1 MKNYCLKLAVAAM
14 TVGLLAPVEMQAEK
28 PVTRRGTAV
37 MHYMTRNEL
46 RTTNDVPVVLGSVR
60 VQMNEQGRSSKQMLD
75 IRLGS
80 LEANTNHNLVALM
93 RDGTNTF
100 VVDDFESND
109 DGRVRLSYMS
119 KGQGKGGK
127 NPVPESLQPLT
138 DLRAVEIHNA
148 ATQTVAFT
156 WIADSARFQYLIKR
170 NLTPEDTNGPAAGS
184 ISLIANH
191 KKVNFRLLAGGLSA
205 TNDYHLALNSVV
217 FSTFASNED
226 GRLEIKSW
234 PTNAPAI
241 LNLRSLALLDGS
253 SNVVLST
260 TLPR

>member
-1 MKNYCLKLAVAAM
+1 MKNNLLKFVVAVIAVAALM
-14 TVGLLAPVEMQAEK
+14 PVEVRAEK

-60 VQMNEQGRSSKQMLD
+60 VQVNEQGRSSKQMLD

-80 LEANTNHNLVALM
+80 LEGNTNYNLLALM

-109 DGRVRLSYMS
+109 KGRARLSFMS
-119 KGQGKGGK
+119 KGQGHGGK
-127 NPVPESLQPLT
+127 NPVPESLTPLT
-138 DLRAVEIHNA
+138 DLRAIEIHNA

-156 WIADSARFQYLIKR
+156 WIADATRFQYLIKR

-184 ISLIANH
+184 ISLIANQN
-191 KKVNFRLLAGGLSA
+191 KVRFRLLAGGLNA

-217 FSTFASNED
+217 VGTVAANEG
-226 GRLEIKSW
+226 GRLEINSW

-241 LNLRSLALLDGS
+241 LDLRSLSLLDGG

-260 TLPR
+260 MLPK

>member
-1 MKNYCLKLAVAAM
+1 MKNYYAKFALAAVAIGFL
-14 TVGLLAPVEMQAEK
+14 VPVEMHAEK

-37 MHYMTRNEL
+37 MHYMTRSEL

-75 IRLGS
+75 IRVGS
-80 LEANTNHNLVALM
+80 LEANTNYHLIALM

-100 VVDDFESND
+100 VVRDFDSND
-109 DGRVRLSYMS
+109 DGRARLSYMS
-119 KGQGKGGK
+119 KGQGNGGK
-127 NPVPESLQPLT
+127 NPVPDSLKPLT

-156 WIADSARFQYLIKR
+156 WIADATRFQYLIKR
-170 NLTPEDTNGPAAGS
+170 NLTPADTNGPAAGS

-191 KKVNFRLLAGGLSA
+191 NKVNFRLLAGGLSA
-205 TNDYHLALNSVV
+205 TNDYHLALNSTIYGTV
-217 FSTFASNED
+217 TTGEN
-226 GRLEIKSW
+226 GRLEIKGW
-234 PTNAPAI
+234 PTNAPSV
-241 LNLRSLALLDGS
+241 LDLYSLALLDGG

-260 TLPR
+260 SLPK